1 MWRRDDETFMNIDQ
15 MEAKRGSG
23 RMGAIY
29 LALLQWLA
37 EGRADAGG
45 RLPPE
50 RLLCERYATHRV
62 TMHEVLLRL
71 EAEGRIFREGRRGWF
86 VSPPRF
92 RYDPLSRG
100 HFERS
105 VREQGRHP
113 QTCVLDT
120 AYVQPPTMVQQMMEW
135 PEEHSLL
142 RIRRV
147 RSIDGRPVLYVEH
160 YLDAARL
167 PGLLEH
173 DLSVSLTE
181 LYRAAYG
188 LTYGSL
194 RFNILPAALP
204 AEAAKPLRA
213 ASGSP
218 ALLVARVNHA
228 ADGQSS
234 DCDLEYWRH
243 DAVLVEVSS
252 QDMMASQGPRRAEA
266 ALHGPPTGLQ
276 HLTMSCRAKTS
287 VVT

>member
-1 MWRRDDETFMNIDQ
+1 MKMNQ
-15 MEAKRGSG
+15 PEPERGGG
-23 RMGAIY
+23 RMGAIHQ
-29 LALLQWLA
+29 ALLQWLGEGGA
-37 EGRADAGG
+37 EAGG

-86 VSPPRF
+86 VSPLRF

-105 VREQGRHP
+105 VREQGRLP
-113 QTCVLDT
+113 RTIVLDT
-120 AYVQPPTMVQQMMEW
+120 GLVMPPPLVQEMMDW
-135 PEEHSLL
+135 PAGTPLL
-142 RIRRV
+142 CIRRL
-147 RSIDGRPVLYVEH
+147 RSIDERPVLYVEH

-188 LTYGSL
+188 LTYGAL

-204 AEAAKPLRA
+204 ADAAKPLRA
-213 ASGSP
+213 ALGSP

-228 ADGQSS
+228 VDGQSR

-252 QDMMASQGPRRAEA
+252 QGSEASR
-266 ALHGPPTGLQ
+266 
-276 HLTMSCRAKTS
+276 
-287 VVT
+287 

>member
-1 MWRRDDETFMNIDQ
+1 MNMDRP
-15 MEAKRGSG
+15 EAERGGG
-23 RMGAIY
+23 RMGAIHQ
-29 LALLQWLA
+29 ALLQWLA
-37 EGRADAGG
+37 EGGAEAGG

-92 RYDPLSRG
+92 RYNPLGRG

-105 VREQGRHP
+105 VREQGRLP
-113 QTCVLDT
+113 QTAVLDSEL
-120 AYVQPPTMVQQMMEW
+120 VIPPPLVREMMNW
-135 PEEHSLL
+135 PAGEPLL
-142 RIRRV
+142 RIRRL

-160 YLDAARL
+160 YLDATRL

-181 LYRAAYG
+181 LYQTAYG
-188 LTYGSL
+188 LAYGAL
-194 RFNILPAALP
+194 RFNILPAPLP
-204 AEAAKPLRA
+204 AEAARPLRTA
-213 ASGSP
+213 PGSP

-228 ADGQSS
+228 ADGQSR

-243 DAVLVEVSS
+243 DAVLVEVCS
-252 QDMMASQGPRRAEA
+252 
-266 ALHGPPTGLQ
+266 
-276 HLTMSCRAKTS
+276 
-287 VVT
+287 